1 MERKY
6 DRREEE
12 EGEKRKISWEKWM
25 ISKVRRN
32 DGKEKNGGEEE
43 RKRQYNDG
51 KMEKARRGKRG
62 GKKKEREV
70 ERGYVK

>member
-6 DRREEE
+6 DRREEEE

-32 DGKEKNGGEEE
+32 DGKEK
-43 RKRQYNDG
+43 KW
-51 KMEKARRGKRG
+51 RRGR
-62 GKKKEREV
+62 KKEAI
-70 ERGYVK
+70 